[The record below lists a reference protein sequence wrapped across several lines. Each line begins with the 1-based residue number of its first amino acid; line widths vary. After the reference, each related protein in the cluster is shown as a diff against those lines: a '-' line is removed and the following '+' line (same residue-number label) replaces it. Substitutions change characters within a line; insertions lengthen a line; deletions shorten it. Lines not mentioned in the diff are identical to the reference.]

1 MRGETM
7 KTALP
12 RLLAMGMVIAL
23 LVSAGCASAVVGP
36 EGESWLLESY
46 GDAASP
52 EAPPAGVEASAEF
65 EDGQVTGSAGCN
77 RYFGAYET
85 DGSDITIGPVAA
97 TEMWCESPEG
107 AMDLEQA
114 FLAAISTAETFEV
127 EDGELRI
134 DYPGGVLAFTA
145 R

>member
-1 MRGETM
+1 M

-23 LVSAGCASAVVGP
+23 MATVGCTSAVVGP
-36 EGESWLLESY
+36 EGKSWVLESY
-46 GDAASP
+46 GDG

-65 EDGQVTGSAGCN
+65 VDGQMMGSAGCN
-77 RYFGAYET
+77 AYFGAYET
-85 DGSDITIGPVAA
+85 DGSDIAIGPVAA

-114 FLAAISTAETFEV
+114 FLTAISTAETFEV
-127 EDGELRI
+127 EGGELRI
-134 DYPGGVLAFTA
+134 DYPGGVLTFSA